1 MSSSPVQNFLRY
13 WRVVALAGGFAAFG
27 LGGLALSVLGIPL
40 LCFCLAAASDERR
53 RRISQR
59 CIHESFRFF
68 IHAWRFFGII
78 DYRIE
83 NAAALKTDAGCII
96 VANHPSLIDYVFI
109 VSLMSRCDCIVK
121 EALWNNFFMRGI
133 VRCAGYI
140 PNRDAGL
147 MLNECR
153 QKLSAGNRILIFPEG
168 TRTRTRPDQPLALQ
182 RGAANIAI
190 RCGVSVRLIHIA
202 CRPVFLSKNDKW
214 WRGLPSRPMFHIR
227 IGDKI
232 DSAAFLE
239 KAGSPSIAARHLTEY
254 LTDALTPANASNAAT
269 AT

>member
-1 MSSSPVQNFLRY
+1 MSYSPVQTVLRY
-13 WRVVALAGGFAAFG
+13 WRVLALSGGFAAFG
-27 LGGLALSVLGIPL
+27 LGGLALSVLGIPF
-40 LCFCLAAASDERR
+40 LCFCLAAASDDRR

-83 NAAALKTDAGCII
+83 NAAALKADAGCII

-109 VSLMSRCDCIVK
+109 VSLLPRCDCIVK
-121 EALWNNFFMRGI
+121 EALWNNFFTRGI
-133 VRCAGYI
+133 IRCAGYI

-147 MLNECR
+147 MLKECR
-153 QKLSAGNRILIFPEG
+153 KKLSTGNCILIFPEG
-168 TRTRTRPDQPLALQ
+168 TRTQPGQPLSLQ

-190 RCGVSVRLIHIA
+190 RCGVSVRLIHIS
-202 CRPVFLSKNDKW
+202 CRPVFLTKNEKW
-214 WRGLPSRPMFHIR
+214 WRGLSSRPMFHVR

-239 KAGSPSIAARHLTEY
+239 KAGAPSTAARHLTDY
-254 LTDALTPANASNAAT
+254 LTDALAPATTAAI
-269 AT
+269 